1 MTNNTSKSVNLYA
14 YGYGEAKTYVAAVLF
29 VLGNIALPQLFHL
42 VPKGGMIWLPIYF
55 FTLVGA
61 YKYGWRV
68 GLLTAVAS
76 PLVNSAMFGMPMATA
91 LPAILTKLVLLAVA
105 AGFAASHYRKVSLP
119 LLIGVVAF
127 YQLVGSL
134 VEWAIITGR
143 GGALAPGTTALSAA
157 LQDLRIGLPGMA
169 LQILG
174 GYAFIKYIIRK

>member
-76 PLVNSAMFGMPMATA
+76 PLLNSALFGMPMAAA
-91 LPAILTKLVLLAVA
+91 LLAILTKSVLLAVA

-127 YQLVGSL
+127 YQFTGTLA
-134 VEWAIITGR
+134 EWAMSG
-143 GGALAPGTTALSAA
+143 SMYSA
-157 LQDLRIGLPGMA
+157 LQDFRMGLPGMA